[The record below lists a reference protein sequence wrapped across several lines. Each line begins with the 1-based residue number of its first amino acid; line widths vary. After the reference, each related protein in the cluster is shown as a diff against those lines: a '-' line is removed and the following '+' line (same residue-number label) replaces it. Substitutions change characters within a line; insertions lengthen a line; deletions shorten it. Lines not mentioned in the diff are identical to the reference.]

1 MRRQTS
7 KSSNSSATACIHNV
21 FIMCALG
28 IIIFWRRM
36 KGLSA
41 EDLLVYQYI
50 GQAGNLG
57 EQKFPTTLE
66 RMERLFQVVQDTY
79 SMPVVTISKAKSTE

>member
-7 KSSNSSATACIHNV
+7 KSRNLIVTACIHNV
-21 FIMCALG
+21 FIIFALG
-28 IIIFWRRM
+28 IRMFWRRM

-57 EQKFPTTLE
+57 EQKTPTTLE
-66 RMERLFQVVQDTY
+66 KMEQLFVHDMC
-79 SMPVVTISKAKSTE
+79 SMPVVTIFKQYQQSE